1 MKNKYLSSFGV
12 DDVIRLLQSP
22 DVIWEPAQV
31 RAVGAVGY
39 TSVVRDVATIGRV
52 LPEEV
57 SKEIF
62 KDRKSIELQEYGRI
76 LDQRGVDQTF
86 VRDYTATI
94 FHLKNPELSIL
105 EFEVLGEGSKDIYG
119 EMSCG
124 EHSDSYMREFAV
136 MQQKVGE
143 LYRSVDQKLR
153 GR

>member
-76 LDQRGVDQTF
+76 LDQ
-86 VRDYTATI
+86 
-94 FHLKNPELSIL
+94 
-105 EFEVLGEGSKDIYG
+105 
-119 EMSCG
+119 
-124 EHSDSYMREFAV
+124 
-136 MQQKVGE
+136 
-143 LYRSVDQKLR
+143 
-153 GR
+153 